1 MAARERVSS
10 TNGIRSWPVSE
21 RPRERLLANG
31 ARVLSDAELLAV
43 IIRTGSGGE
52 TALDLAREILSRV
65 GSIGGLER
73 AGLAELQGIPGLGP
87 AKTAQL
93 KAALEIARR
102 RDHPE
107 DAEKSVP
114 LRTSR
119 DAFRYV
125 RSRFVGAR
133 KELFECLLLDARNRA
148 RQVVTVSEG
157 SLTGSIVHPRE
168 AFSPAVRESAA
179 AVLFVHN
186 HPSGDPTP
194 SHDDI
199 QLTRR
204 LVQTGEI
211 LGIPVLDHLIV
222 GEGDA
227 YTSLADLGHVPPSRT
242 RG

>member
-1 MAARERVSS
+1 MAARERASS
-10 TNGIRSWPVSE
+10 TNGIRSWPESE
-21 RPRERLLANG
+21 RPRERLFAHG
-31 ARVLSDAELLAV
+31 ARALSDAELLAV

-52 TALDLAREILSRV
+52 TALDLARGILSRV
-65 GSIGGLER
+65 GSIGGLDR

-102 RDHPE
+102 FDGQEETRS
-107 DAEKSVP
+107 AP

-119 DAFRYV
+119 DAFRHLRPRY
-125 RSRFVGAR
+125 VGAR
-133 KELFECLLLDARNRA
+133 KEMFECLLLDARNRA
-148 RQVVTVSEG
+148 QKIVTVSEG